1 LPTPTISLSPVQF
14 SISTSDKKWP
24 KEKSKQSAGKQKH
37 KTGVPSNCI
46 KKQNALPA
54 STYGLYIV
62 GFLGV
67 FFFCASVGGF
77 VWYASKQRSVAASV
91 AD

>member
-1 LPTPTISLSPVQF
+1 MAKGKEQAISRQ
-14 SISTSDKKWP
+14 T
-24 KEKSKQSAGKQKH
+24 
-37 KTGVPSNCI
+37 